1 MARLR
6 ARYRSVRA
14 IRATRTV
21 RGFSEEVDTAREVSW
36 YPRASREVRSVVR
49 GRHGGLGSRGSECW
63 VGWNK
68 IGWIS
73 YASVVRNKRRIWPTN
88 RILAAICTSGAVGKE
103 QKIKTSR
110 RSGGVCHRRVQP
122 ATLHSRSHFSN
133 DGCPPPRLLSHR
145 LQGSW
150 RPDPRLQGRGSRRR
164 RWHRPALRPPHEDGA
179 SPFPPVSLPK
189 PSEGTDGRSAPISPP
204 GLTYHTARHPPQ
216 NPLVTELSL
225 YDIAGTP
232 GVAAD
237 VSHVNTA
244 AQTKV
249 RAPI

>member
-1 MARLR
+1 MTGTLSESDPNFAPPITFCT
-6 ARYRSVRA
+6 AEQV
-14 IRATRTV
+14 
-21 RGFSEEVDTAREVSW
+21 SEEA
-36 YPRASREVRSVVR
+36 
-49 GRHGGLGSRGSECW
+49 
-63 VGWNK
+63 
-68 IGWIS
+68 
-73 YASVVRNKRRIWPTN
+73 
-88 RILAAICTSGAVGKE
+88 
-103 QKIKTSR
+103 
-110 RSGGVCHRRVQP
+110 VCHR
-122 ATLHSRSHFSN
+122 ATLHSHRSQFSN

-179 SPFPPVSLPK
+179 SPFPPIFRLPK

-204 GLTYHTARHPPQ
+204 ELTRDTARHPPQ